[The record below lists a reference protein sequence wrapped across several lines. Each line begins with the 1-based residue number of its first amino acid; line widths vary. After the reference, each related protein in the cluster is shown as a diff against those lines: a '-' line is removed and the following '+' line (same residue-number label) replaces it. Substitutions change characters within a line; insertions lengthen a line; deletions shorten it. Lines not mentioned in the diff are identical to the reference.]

1 MRQLKIDKSIT
12 TRDSESLDK
21 YLTEIGRYEL
31 LTPDEESDLA
41 MKASRGDKEAK
52 EKLVCS
58 NLRFVV
64 SVAKK
69 YQHQGVPLCD
79 LIDEGNIG
87 LMTAADKFDATKG
100 FKFISYAVWWIRQ
113 SIMLAIQEHGKTVRL
128 PLNKTGQLNKINK
141 AINQFEHENQRRP
154 TTDELAK
161 LLDEDED
168 KIKDVLNAQTSVSS
182 IDAPI
187 TDDDSSTL
195 GDVLANENSPQA
207 DKGLVLD
214 SLRADIAQFL
224 KNLTP
229 KQRAIIRMSFGLDG
243 EEKSLD
249 EIGEEF
255 NLSRERV
262 RQIKELSIRKLKSN
276 IGRASLIQYL

>member
-12 TRDSESLDK
+12 TRDSESIDK
-21 YLTEIGRYEL
+21 YLTEISRYDL

-41 MKASRGDKEAK
+41 MKASRGDQAAK

-87 LMTAADKFDATKG
+87 LMTAAEKFDATKG

-168 KIKDVLNAQTSVSS
+168 KIKDVLNSQTSVSS

-195 GDVLANENSPQA
+195 GDVLTNENSPQA

-276 IGRASLIQYL
+276 VNRVSLMQYL